1 MEWRTSYHSNL
12 LGYGPLAN
20 TFLEGPVEEIA
31 GPWRS
36 DSDPNP
42 PYDSHQGSLELTV
55 AKVRPTPSFES
66 AIYWGGA
73 TENYIYTE
81 A

>member
-1 MEWRTSYHSNL
+1 MDVSYHSNL

-31 GPWRS
+31 GPWSS

-42 PYDSHQGSLELTV
+42 PYDSHQVSWNDVSEGKTY
-55 AKVRPTPSFES
+55 APFES

>member
-1 MEWRTSYHSNL
+1 MVRSYHSNL

-31 GPWRS
+31 GPWSS

-42 PYDSHQGSLELTV
+42 PYDSHQVSGI
-55 AKVRPTPSFES
+55 R
-66 AIYWGGA
+66 
-73 TENYIYTE
+73 
-81 A
+81 